1 MRNHGTNP
9 PMVSKRELILELRRQ
24 VAYATAANSRELTAN
39 ARAFEL
45 AQENERLRKRVADLE
60 AASRERKN
68 AISVAASRMDRRL
81 ARMGRLRA
89 DMVGTA
95 GT

>member
-1 MRNHGTNP
+1 MRNHETNAP
-9 PMVSKRELILELRRQ
+9 KVSKHELILEIRRQ
-24 VAYATAANSRELTAN
+24 VAYATSAHSRELTAN

-60 AASRERKN
+60 AASLTRKN
-68 AISVAASRMDRRL
+68 AISVAASRIDRRL